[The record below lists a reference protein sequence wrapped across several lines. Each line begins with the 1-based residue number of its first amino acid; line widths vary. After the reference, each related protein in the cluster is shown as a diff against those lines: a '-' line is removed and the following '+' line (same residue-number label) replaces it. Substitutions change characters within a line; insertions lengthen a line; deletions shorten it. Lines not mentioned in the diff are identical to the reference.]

1 MIENPEVRSL
11 MLDYL
16 SGCHEGS
23 QKRKRGEEWKE
34 RSERR
39 RLALQQSPRGPIL
52 LIEMN
57 TGQEK
62 LLGQRVYCVTHCDSP
77 QLPRKNSLGVGD
89 FQGWRMDREGLG
101 NDWDWGT

>member
-1 MIENPEVRSL
+1 MGVIENPEVRSL

-16 SGCHEGS
+16 SGCHERS
-23 QKRKRGEEWKE
+23 QKSKWGEKWNE

-39 RLALQQSPRGPIL
+39 RLALQQSSVGPFL

-62 LLGQRVYCVTHCDSP
+62 LLGQRV
-77 QLPRKNSLGVGD
+77 
-89 FQGWRMDREGLG
+89 
-101 NDWDWGT
+101 